1 MKQWWW
7 SGNFITVRRTK
18 QDLTEMR
25 ENEMESER
33 EERNPELY
41 WQILEKMNIFEAKCS
56 GKLCLVI
63 GIPVTTTKVSY

>member
-1 MKQWWW
+1 
-7 SGNFITVRRTK
+7 
-18 QDLTEMR
+18 MR